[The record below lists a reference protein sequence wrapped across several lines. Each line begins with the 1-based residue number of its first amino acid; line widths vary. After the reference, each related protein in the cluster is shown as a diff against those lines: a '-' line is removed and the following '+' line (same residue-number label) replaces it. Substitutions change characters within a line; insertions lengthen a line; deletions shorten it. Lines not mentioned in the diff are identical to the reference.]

1 VTPRLIAGAFALA
14 SGLAYLVYAVP
25 PEGPDEAITAWNML
39 IIPAAIYVGA
49 ELSWRE
55 PIVAA
60 ASTAA
65 GVIASVLWAFAYASP
80 TLEPWWI
87 GLAAAWWLGLGWLL
101 RGDHRALARFTL
113 LLGVATLFDLVVT
126 ALDPPMPLYLLGAFK
141 LPLTV
146 AWTFWV
152 GLSLVRDPAW
162 GARPRLDAG
171 KTP

>member
-1 VTPRLIAGAFALA
+1 MAGAFAIA
-14 SGLAYLVYAVP
+14 SGLAYLAYP
-25 PEGPDEAITAWNML
+25 LMSEGRDGAITAWNLL
-39 IIPAAIYVGA
+39 IIPVAIYLGA
-49 ELSWRE
+49 KLVWRG

-65 GVIASVLWAFAYASP
+65 GVTASLLWAFAYASP

-101 RGDHRALARFTL
+101 RSDHRALGRFTP

-126 ALDPPMPLYLLGAFK
+126 GLNVSMPLYLLGAFK

-146 AWTFWV
+146 AWSFWV
-152 GLSLVRDPAW
+152 GLTLIRDPRW
-162 GARPRLDAG
+162 GARRPSDAG
-171 KTP
+171 QTR